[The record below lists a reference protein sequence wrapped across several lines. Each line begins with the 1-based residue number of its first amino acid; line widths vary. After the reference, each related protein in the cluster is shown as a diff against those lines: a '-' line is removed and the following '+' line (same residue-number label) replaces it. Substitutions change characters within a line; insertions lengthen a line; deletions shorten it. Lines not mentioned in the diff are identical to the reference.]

1 MLDMGH
7 AALLLGRTYVN
18 DCCCCYTAPC
28 TNATEEV
35 SVVAKAKA

>member
-18 DCCCCYTAPC
+18 DCCYTAPC

>member
-18 DCCCCYTAPC
+18 DCCCYTAPC